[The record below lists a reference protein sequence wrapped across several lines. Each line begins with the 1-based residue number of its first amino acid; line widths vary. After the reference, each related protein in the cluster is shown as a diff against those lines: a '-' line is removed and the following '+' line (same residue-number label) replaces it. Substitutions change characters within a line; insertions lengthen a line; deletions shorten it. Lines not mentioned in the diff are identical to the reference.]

1 MSDHVNSKLRMPI
14 NYFRRITSRH
24 MPRWVVLN
32 IDLAV
37 VSFSFIFSFLVIQ
50 NLTQTPVSAKVL
62 FSILPVVVVFR
73 AMAILVTKSYRG
85 IIKYTS
91 SQDAIRIFFAMSM
104 SSLAI
109 LVVQQYLLR
118 FHGIHLMPFAVIVM
132 DFAISL
138 AMLTSLRLGY
148 KLLYGQL
155 AKSKYGIKYPTI
167 IYGAGRTGIIA
178 KRSIEADV
186 SSQLKVVAFLD
197 DNRLLVGKSVEGVP
211 IYNFN
216 KKFDFLVDKFA
227 PRELIIAIPE
237 LASYKKKKV
246 IELGLQHNLVIKN
259 VPPIDTWINGEFSF
273 KQIKSVKIEDLLGR
287 EPISLENKNIKR
299 SVNDKVVLIT
309 GAAGSIGSE
318 IAKQCL
324 WYNPSMVILLDQ
336 AETPLYE
343 LEYQL
348 ASEKVELVVANVSNR
363 GRMEQVFKAFRPDV
377 VFHAAAYKHVPL
389 MEENPY
395 EAVTANVFGTR
406 ITANLAVKY
415 KAEKFVF
422 VSTDKAVNP
431 TNIMGASKRM
441 AEIYVQSYNNLLSIT
456 DDTHTKFITTRFG
469 NVLGSNGSVIPRF
482 QDQIEKGGPITVT
495 HPEITRYFMTI
506 PEACQLVM
514 EAGAMGNGGEIYIFD
529 MGESV
534 KIVDL
539 AKKMIKLSGFREG
552 ADIDIVYTGL
562 RPGEKLTEE
571 LLSDKESTI
580 GTHHPKIMI
589 AKVKES
595 NYQEVNEVIENLY
608 QIRDKAT
615 NRLVVATMKQL
626 VPEFISNNSIYE
638 ELDEHVAFLKGN
650 N

>member
-1 MSDHVNSKLRMPI
+1 MPI
-14 NYFRRITSRH
+14 NYIRRITSRH

-32 IDLAV
+32 IDLIV
-37 VSFSFIFSFLVIQ
+37 VSFSFVFSYLLIQ
-50 NLTQTPVSAKVL
+50 NLTQTQI
-62 FSILPVVVVFR
+62 SIRSLAGLLPMVVVFR
-73 AMAILVTKSYRG
+73 AIAILLTKSYKG

-91 SQDAIRIFFAMSM
+91 SQDAIRIFFAISS

-109 LVVQQYLLR
+109 FIVQQYLYWV
-118 FHGIHLMPFAVIVM
+118 HGIHLMPLAVIVM
-132 DFAISL
+132 DSAISL
-138 AMLTSLRLGY
+138 ALLTSMRLGY
-148 KLLYGQL
+148 KILYRQL
-155 AKSKYGIKYPTI
+155 AKSKFGIKYPTI

-186 SSQLKVVAFLD
+186 TSQLKVVAFVD
-197 DNRLLVGKSVEGVP
+197 DNRLLIGKSAEGVP
-211 IYNFN
+211 IFNFN
-216 KKFDFLVDKFA
+216 KKFDYVIDKFA

-237 LASYKKKKV
+237 LASYKKKKI

-259 VPPIDTWINGEFSF
+259 VPPIDSWINGEFSF
-273 KQIKSVKIEDLLGR
+273 KQIKSVNIEDLLGR
-287 EPISLENKNIKR
+287 EPINLENKNIKR
-299 SVNDKVVLIT
+299 ALDKKIVLIT

-324 WYNPSMVILLDQ
+324 WYNPAMVILLDQ

-348 ASEKVELVVANVSNR
+348 NSSKTQLVVANVSNQ
-363 GRMEQVFKAFRPDV
+363 GRMEQVFKAYRPDV

-441 AEIYVQSYNNLLSIT
+441 AELYVHAYNNYLSLS
-456 DDTHTKFITTRFG
+456 DHNHTKFITTRFG

-482 QDQIEKGGPITVT
+482 QEQIERGGPITVT

-534 KIVDL
+534 KIIDL

-552 ADIDIVYTGL
+552 TDIDIVFTGL

-571 LLSDKESTI
+571 LLSAQENTI

-589 AKVKES
+589 AKVKEG
-595 NYQEVNEVIENLY
+595 NYDEVNEVIENLY
-608 QIRDKAT
+608 TIRDKAT
-615 NRLVVATMKQL
+615 NKLVVSTMKQV

-638 ELDEHVAFLKGN
+638 ELDEHVALLKS
-650 N
+650 